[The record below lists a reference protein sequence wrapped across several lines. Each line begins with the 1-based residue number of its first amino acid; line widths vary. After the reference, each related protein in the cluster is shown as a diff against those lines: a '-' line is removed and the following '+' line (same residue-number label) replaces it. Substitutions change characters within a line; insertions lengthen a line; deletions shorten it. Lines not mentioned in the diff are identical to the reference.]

1 MDFLTFGFLLVD
13 DILESVKSDYN
24 KWVTHGK
31 QHPDIDHLD
40 VGSRGEGMGDSD
52 KAENVRRLSEY

>member
-1 MDFLTFGFLLVD
+1 MFTFVSLFAD
-13 DILESVKSDYN
+13 DILQSVKSDHR
-24 KWVTHGK
+24 KWVTHGE